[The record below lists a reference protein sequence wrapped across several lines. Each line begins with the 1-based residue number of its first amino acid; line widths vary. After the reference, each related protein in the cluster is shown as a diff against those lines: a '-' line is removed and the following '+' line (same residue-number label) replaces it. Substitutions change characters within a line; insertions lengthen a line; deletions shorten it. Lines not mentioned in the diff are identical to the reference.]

1 MDMLITNAT
10 VVTCDADGTI
20 VRDGAVAVVDGR
32 IAAVGRTADLERQHP
47 DLERVDASGKAAL
60 PGLINSHTHTVLTVI
75 RGTVE
80 DMDVD
85 SVYAYMTP
93 ITFAMT
99 DDERG
104 AMAALGCLES
114 IRCGATTLVD
124 PLRFVDGYAQYMV
137 DSGLR
142 LFLSESCADC
152 LTLEIRHGR
161 YEYSREWGEAFLERA
176 ERLVERFHGLDG
188 GRVQCQIAAHATEN
202 CSPWMLEELLTLAR
216 KHGLRRT
223 IHLAQSQA
231 EVRQTAALSGKGSTP
246 AEYLR
251 DNGWLG
257 PDVLAAHWSFCTE
270 DDIAILADSGTH
282 MAHCP
287 ASSSRRGSHAGAN
300 MPAIV
305 DAGVNV
311 ALGTDNMS
319 EDMWQ
324 ALSVG
329 DHREQGQAR
338 RRSSAHA
345 AHDAGVGDTERREGA
360 GPGGRPGVS
369 GAGQAGGHRAGR
381 LAARAPDAGQQ
392 PAVQLG
398 PLRAGERRG
407 YADRW
412 WRDGDEGREGSH
424 DERGGRAAQ
433 RQGGDAQ
440 RLGAAVRAVP
450 GHPASER
457 VPGRGVG
464 KLGRGAIATSIHRCR
479 RKDANGHS
487 TSANQS
493 SPGGHR
499 RACGPCSRELVGAGN
514 TR

>member
-20 VRDGAVAVVDGR
+20 IHDGALAVVDGR
-32 IAAVGRTADLERQHP
+32 IAAVGKTADLERAHH

-104 AMAALGCLES
+104 AMSALGCLES

-124 PLRFVDGYAQYMV
+124 PLRFVDGYAQHMV

-142 LFLSESCADC
+142 LFLSESCADA

-161 YEYSREWGEAFLERA
+161 YEYSREWGEEFLERA
-176 ERLVERFHGLDG
+176 ERLVERFHGADG

-202 CSPWMLEELLTLAR
+202 CSPWMLDELLDLAR
-216 KHGLRRT
+216 KHRLRRT
-223 IHLAQSQA
+223 IHLAQSAA

-257 PDVLAAHWSFCTE
+257 PDLLAAHWSFCTE

-287 ASSSRRGSHAGAN
+287 ASSSRRGGHAGAN

-329 DHREQGQAR
+329 IIVNRGKRGGGPVPTPRTMLDWATRNGARALGREDDLGSLEPGKLADVALVDLRRAHLTPSNNLLSNLVHYGQA
-338 RRSSAHA
+338 S
-345 AHDAGVGDTERREGA
+345 DVDTLIVGGEMVMREGRVLTYNEEDVLRNA
-360 GPGGRPGVS
+360 KEATRN
-369 GAGQAGGHRAGR
+369 AWAR
-381 LAARAPDAGQQ
+381 LSEQYPDI
-392 PAVQLG
+392 P
-398 PLRAGERRG
+398 
-407 YADRW
+407 
-412 WRDGDEGREGSH
+412 
-424 DERGGRAAQ
+424 
-433 RQGGDAQ
+433 
-440 RLGAAVRAVP
+440 
-450 GHPASER
+450 PASAF
-457 VPGRGVG
+457 
-464 KLGRGAIATSIHRCR
+464 LDGA
-479 RKDANGHS
+479 
-487 TSANQS
+487 
-493 SPGGHR
+493 
-499 RACGPCSRELVGAGN
+499 
-514 TR
+514 